1 MRGFSA
7 LFSRSPFAPLQ
18 THMEKVAACIGKLE
32 ELFKTY
38 KEENFERI
46 SQLAEEISELEHA
59 ADLTKNKIRNNLPK
73 GLFLAIDRGDL
84 LQILA
89 TQDAIADTAEDIAV
103 LFTLKNL
110 EPLPDLEKEL
120 EIFLNKNIE
129 AFHMAHQIIREMDE
143 LLASSFGGNEAEKVR
158 RMTDEVSLMEHEAD
172 IQQRSLGK
180 KMFNIDDK
188 YPYTSFML
196 WNSIIR
202 AMASL
207 GNLSENL
214 ADRIRMLLDL
224 KK

>member
-1 MRGFSA
+1 MRGFST

-18 THMEKVAACIGKLE
+18 THMQKVAACIDKLE
-32 ELFKTY
+32 ELFDTY
-38 KEENFERI
+38 KEENYERI
-46 SQLAEEISELEHA
+46 SQLAEEISELEHT
-59 ADLTKNKIRNNLPK
+59 ADLSKNKIRNNLPK

-103 LFTLKNL
+103 LFTFKNL
-110 EPLPDLEKEL
+110 EPLPNCGNEL
-120 EIFLNKNIE
+120 EIFMKKNIE
-129 AFHMAHQIIREMDE
+129 AFRKAHQIIREMDE

-158 RMTDEVSLMEHEAD
+158 KMTDEVSLMEHEAD
-172 IQQRSLGK
+172 VQQRSLVK
-180 KMFNIDDK
+180 KMFNVDDQ

-196 WNSIIR
+196 WNNIIR
-202 AMASL
+202 AIASL